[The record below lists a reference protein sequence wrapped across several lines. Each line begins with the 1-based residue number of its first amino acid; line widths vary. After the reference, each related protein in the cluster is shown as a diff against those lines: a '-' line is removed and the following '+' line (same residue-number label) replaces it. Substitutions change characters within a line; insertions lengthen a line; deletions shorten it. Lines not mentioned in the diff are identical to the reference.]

1 MLTGVI
7 SRGEGKSPLKFTNV
21 EFVLF
26 TTLAN
31 KNINYFPFKHQII
44 AWEI

>member
-7 SRGEGKSPLKFTNV
+7 SIGVGKSPLKFTNV

-26 TTLAN
+26 TILA
-31 KNINYFPFKHQII
+31 KY
-44 AWEI
+44 